1 MIQKVMSNCLAL
13 TNSCMKLV
21 RWFPYSLVFTGLALF
36 VLGYLLEPET
46 IKTLWLVI
54 TGLLTLFGLFILAM
68 INLVIS
74 DSGRNH
80 PAHHR

>member
-1 MIQKVMSNCLAL
+1 MIQRVMNNYLAL
-13 TNSCMKLV
+13 VNSCMKLA

-46 IKTLWLVI
+46 VKTLWLVI
-54 TGLLTLFGLFILAM
+54 TGFLTLSGLFILAM
-68 INLVIS
+68 INLVIN
-74 DSGRNH
+74 DTGRNN

>member
-1 MIQKVMSNCLAL
+1 MIQKVMNNYLAL

-46 IKTLWLVI
+46 VKIFWLAI
-54 TGLLTLFGLFILAM
+54 TGLITLSGLFILAM
-68 INLVIS
+68 INLVLS